1 MIGEG
6 FDPRPW
12 SMAVIGLAVLLG
24 VVRLLLWQRSAP
36 VAGRTS
42 WLRIAL
48 LGGLQMAVGLLLFL
62 SLFPPADTV
71 RRGGLII
78 ATAGT
83 DTPVERRP
91 GDVLIGLPEAGTL
104 DGAVRAPDLATALRR
119 FPDASGIRILG
130 HGLTP
135 RDQDIAPD
143 GLIFDPPPAP
153 SGLIHVAFPEPV
165 AAGATFSVG
174 GQIGSLPRGSIEL
187 VDPAGTLVSRTAV
200 TAGGRFLVTGAARAP
215 GLALFSLR
223 LRDTAGSL
231 VERLIIPVQT
241 RSEAPPRVRVLA
253 GAPGPETKFLRRWAS
268 DSGIDLR
275 VDIDVGAGVQLGDG
289 RMALTRAALA
299 EIDLM
304 VIDDR
309 RWETLSGSD
318 KALLASAT
326 SEGLGLLLRPT
337 GALSAGSRREWATL
351 GLPLTG
357 ADDGI
362 PTRLEPLSAIEN
374 PTATPDTDAPDP
386 LPDLTRRDLADP
398 GGEAVSL
405 LRGPDGAA
413 LASWRSRGRGR
424 VGVWTVTDS
433 YALVL
438 TGEQSR
444 YADLW
449 SSLFSTLARAG
460 EDSRVRVDD
469 PVFTGRRSRVCRLE
483 GRAAVL
489 APDGTERMLLTDPLT
504 GDSACGAYWP
514 TQDGW
519 HVVRDGQ
526 GRETPFFAQSSSSSP
541 SMLAWADRQATL
553 TRAAGGDT
561 DQMDSTTGSPGS
573 PWPWFVG
580 LLVLAALLWWLE
592 RRRPAN
598 P

>member
-12 SMAVIGLAVLLG
+12 TMALIGLGILLG

-36 VAGRTS
+36 VAGRSS
-42 WLRIAL
+42 WLRVAL
-48 LGGLQMAVGLLLFL
+48 LGGLQIAVGLLLFL

-83 DTPVERRP
+83 DTLVERRP
-91 GDVLIGLPEAGTL
+91 GDVLIALPEAGTL
-104 DGAVRAPDLATALRR
+104 EGAVRTPDLATALRR

-130 HGLTP
+130 EGLTP

-143 GLIFDPPPAP
+143 GLLFDPPPAP
-153 SGLIHVAFPEPV
+153 RGLIQVAFPEPV

-174 GQIGSLPRGSIEL
+174 GQIGSLPRGAIEL

-200 TAGGRFLVTGAARAP
+200 TAGSRFLVTGAARTP

-223 LRDTAGSL
+223 LRDTAGGQ
-231 VERLIIPVQT
+231 VERLIVPVQT
-241 RSEAPPRVRVLA
+241 RNEPPPRVRVLA

-268 DSGIDLR
+268 DSGIDLQ
-275 VDIDVGAGVQLGDG
+275 VDIDVGGGVQLGDG

-318 KALLASAT
+318 RAVLASAT

-337 GALSAGSRREWATL
+337 GALSPGSRQQWASL

-357 ADDGI
+357 ADDGVAI
-362 PTRLEPLSAIEN
+362 QLEPLSAIEN
-374 PTATPDTDAPDP
+374 PTAAPDTDARKPVP
-386 LPDLTRRDLADP
+386 ELTRRDLADR

-405 LRGPDGAA
+405 LRSPDGVA

-433 YALVL
+433 YALLL

-460 EDSRVRVDD
+460 EDSRVRIDD
-469 PVFTGRRSRVCRLE
+469 PVFTGHRSRVCRLE

-489 APDGTERMLLTDPLT
+489 APDGTESALLTDPLT
-504 GDSACGAYWP
+504 GESACGAYWP
-514 TQDGW
+514 TQAGW

-526 GRETPFFAQSSSSSP
+526 GRETPFFAQSASSSP
-541 SMLAWADRQATL
+541 SMVAWAHRQATL
-553 TRAAGGDT
+553 IRSGRVGMG
-561 DQMDSTTGSPGS
+561 QVDSTTGSPGS

-592 RRRPAN
+592 RRRPAR